1 MMKLFSDNNKVRS
14 ALAATFGVHC
24 YPIPNSTNKVTVL
37 EEFLNS
43 HGHAY
48 ADNKRF
54 PERALFID
62 VDEKKGFIVSNSVVR
77 A

>member
-1 MMKLFSDNNKVRS
+1 MKS
-14 ALAATFGVHC
+14 ALAATFGVTC
-24 YPIPNSTNKVTVL
+24 YPLPTSQNKLSVL

-43 HGHAY
+43 HGHDY

-54 PERALFID
+54 PERALFIE
-62 VDEKKGFIVSNSVVR
+62 VDEKQGFIVSNSVVR

>member
-1 MMKLFSDNNKVRS
+1 MRS
-14 ALAATFGVHC
+14 ALSAAFGVQC
-24 YPIPNSTNKVTVL
+24 YPLPSSTNKLTVL

-43 HGHAY
+43 HGHDY

-77 A
+77 V